1 MANWKDYASRAKAE
15 TEKLVGGIRQKNR
28 HAAVM
33 NRLRAV
39 IRCQERAA
47 EKEYLALGRYYYN
60 ALRDKDNPVA
70 EEHCAKID
78 QIQAQLDSTLESLEQ
93 AAREHVAN
101 IGIIGGK
108 DGPTAIYIHDERAN
122 AVSVREKEKDGTLF
136 HFGGGPIEITV
147 TRDVAYRHQDE
158 DCEEIDLSDVESFD
172 HDPMPETPTS
182 PIEPMAPAQTSA
194 TSPEPELGTPA
205 ELDENDGLPF
215 EG

>member
-1 MANWKDYASRAKAE
+1 MANWKDYANRAKVE
-15 TEKLVGGIRQKNR
+15 TEKLVGGIMQKNR

-93 AAREHVAN
+93 AVRDKAEAASIGVAS
-101 IGIIGGK
+101 GE
-108 DGPTAIYIHDERAN
+108 DC
-122 AVSVREKEKDGTLF
+122 TLF
-136 HFGGGPIEITV
+136 HFGGGPLEITV
-147 TRDVAYRHQDE
+147 TRDVSYHPEDE
-158 DCEEIDLSDVESFD
+158 DSEEIDLSDVESFD
-172 HDPMPETPTS
+172 HDPMPEAPACPATESETPTLS
-182 PIEPMAPAQTSA
+182 PSEPSEYA
-194 TSPEPELGTPA
+194 EPELGTPA
-205 ELDENDGLPF
+205 ELDENDSLPF